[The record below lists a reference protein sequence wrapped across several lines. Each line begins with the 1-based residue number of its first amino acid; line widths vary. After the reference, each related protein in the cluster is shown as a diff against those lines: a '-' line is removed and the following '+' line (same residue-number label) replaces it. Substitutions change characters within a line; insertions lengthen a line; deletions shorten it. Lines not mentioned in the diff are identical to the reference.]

1 MKKGFISNKVYTA
14 RDFVEH
20 LTGDYFSLCDTCDE
34 VQSIL
39 ISRDICSLL
48 AIPLTEVE
56 KYIGKE
62 HLVLVQFC
70 NKNDYTQYEY
80 CAVVVPEN
88 YATKFID

>member
-1 MKKGFISNKVYTA
+1 MKKGFISNQIYTA
-14 RDFVEH
+14 RGFVEY

-39 ISRDICSLL
+39 ISQDICSLL

-70 NKNDYTQYEY
+70 KKHDYTQYEY
-80 CAVVVPEN
+80 YAVVVPEK
-88 YATKFID
+88 YAHKFIN